1 MNKNAVT
8 VIPPRLLLLVFIS
21 LMFSACNLTREEGL
35 EKRLAGIVGD
45 ARGIVG
51 IAVIT
56 PDRDTVAVSNDT
68 VAGQPLM
75 SVFKLHQSI
84 ALSRLLDKSGTDL
97 DTLIRVSHSDLNPET
112 WSPLLLDY
120 PEGDITLP
128 LTELLDYLLLQS
140 DNNVSNILFDSICS
154 VAATDSIIRSLG
166 IPESF
171 ALRYTEHEMQLDHAK
186 AKSNWSSPI
195 AAAALIDRLFTDS
208 LVSQAKSDYLRGA
221 LRRCITGIDRI
232 PAPFVGND
240 SVTVAH
246 RTGSGYV
253 NERGEIAAVN
263 DVAYI
268 TLPDGRTYTLA
279 VFVSD
284 YSGTLEGAE
293 KLIATV
299 SAEVYDY
306 ITGR

>member
-1 MNKNAVT
+1 M
-8 VIPPRLLLLVFIS
+8 
-21 LMFSACNLTREEGL
+21 
-35 EKRLAGIVGD
+35 
-45 ARGIVG
+45 
-51 IAVIT
+51 
-56 PDRDTVAVSNDT
+56 
-68 VAGQPLM
+68 
-75 SVFKLHQSI
+75 
-84 ALSRLLDKSGTDL
+84 
-97 DTLIRVSHSDLNPET
+97 IRISHSDLNPDT

-268 TLPDGRTYTLA
+268 TLPDGRSYTLA

>member
-8 VIPPRLLLLVFIS
+8 VILPRLLLLVFLSI
-21 LMFSACNLTREEGL
+21 MFSACNLTREEGL

-84 ALSRLLDKSGTDL
+84 ALSRLLDKSGSSL

-186 AKSNWSSPI
+186 VKSNWSSPI

-268 TLPDGRTYTLA
+268 TLPDGRSYTLA